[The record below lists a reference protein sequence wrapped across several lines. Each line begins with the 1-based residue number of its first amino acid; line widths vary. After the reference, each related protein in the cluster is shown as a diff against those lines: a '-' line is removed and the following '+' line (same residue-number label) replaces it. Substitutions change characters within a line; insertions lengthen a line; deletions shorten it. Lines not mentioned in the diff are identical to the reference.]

1 MHSLND
7 TVDRVFGLMHVKQI
21 HIKVSFRSECI
32 HKTSPISS
40 PKSLNVFSIRL
51 CSKSLH
57 VFLCFCHELTRFL
70 TAQLVVQALCLENA
84 LKRILHLGCTPRHL
98 AMCSLYSESQQP
110 HSTAH
115 HRYPRAALPSKAKIW
130 L

>member
-1 MHSLND
+1 MNSLND

-21 HIKVSFRSECI
+21 RIKVSFRSGCI

-40 PKSLNVFSIRL
+40 PKSLNVFSIRF

-57 VFLCFCHELTRFL
+57 VFLCFCHELTRFLL

-84 LKRILHLGCTPRHL
+84 LKRILHLGCTPRHI
-98 AMCSLYSESQQP
+98 AMCSLYSES
-110 HSTAH
+110 
-115 HRYPRAALPSKAKIW
+115 
-130 L
+130 